1 MGVSSGTFP
10 GEHLTITMVTRMMLT
25 MVLAVTMGNA
35 MPREG
40 RWGENREHVDADWDK
55 KYEEPEYTVEREE
68 RSYEKRVCPPSIWD
82 CTEIM
87 QSQRYKTRVPASLMF
102 WPLFRYISGNNAGE
116 VKIEM
121 TKGVTTSLS
130 LIKRDRVWGDLEMQ
144 EMCFY
149 LESKFQAEGTE
160 SVPEPLDPAVYIVRR
175 PTLPVFV
182 RKFTGSAFTS
192 AVWQAQR
199 DILEQDLTNKETFN
213 STLYYTVMKSHPWN
227 PPHQR
232 INEVWFPEA
241 DIEN

>member
-25 MVLAVTMGNA
+25 VVLAVSMVNA

-40 RWGENREHVDADWDK
+40 RWGENKERVDADWDK

-68 RSYEKRVCPPSIWD
+68 RSYEKRVYPPSIWACTNLTVD
-82 CTEIM
+82 TAEDPLAGLEDWDFTEIM

-121 TKGVTTSLS
+121 TKGVTTSHS
-130 LIKRDRVWGDLEMQ
+130 LIKKDRVWGDLEMQ

-182 RKFTGSAFTS
+182 RKFTGFHICSLAGPERHS
-192 AVWQAQR
+192 GARLDQQG
-199 DILEQDLTNKETFN
+199 DLQLN
-213 STLYYTVMKSHPWN
+213 LVLHC
-227 PPHQR
+227 
-232 INEVWFPEA
+232 
-241 DIEN
+241 

>member
-25 MVLAVTMGNA
+25 VVLAVTMVNA

-40 RWGENREHVDADWDK
+40 RWGENKEHVDADWDK

-68 RSYEKRVCPPSIWD
+68 RSYEKRVYPPSIWACTNLTVD
-82 CTEIM
+82 TAEDPLAGLEDWDFTEIM

-121 TKGVTTSLS
+121 
-130 LIKRDRVWGDLEMQ
+130 
-144 EMCFY
+144 CFY
-149 LESKFQAEGTE
+149 LESKFQADGSE

-232 INEVWFPEA
+232 IDEVWFPEA
-241 DIEN
+241 DVEN